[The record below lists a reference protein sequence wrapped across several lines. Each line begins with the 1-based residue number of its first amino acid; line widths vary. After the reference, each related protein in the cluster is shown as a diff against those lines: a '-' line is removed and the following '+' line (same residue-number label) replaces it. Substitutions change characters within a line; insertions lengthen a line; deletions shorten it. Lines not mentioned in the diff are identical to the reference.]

1 MPLEYLHIIISSVA
15 NAQPCLICLSCI
27 VWHEFAYTCICTCF
41 AMYTV
46 QHCLARICIYT
57 LCICTHFVLYLYC
70 LAWICIH
77 RLPGWVPV
85 RPGGKVNSWPDMN
98 SNWAQTNI
106 SSNLFWID
114 IVRWGREKLRPSQIL
129 EGCVVEIHQSHLAVV
144 ECGCWYIHS
153 VSPPIYLCAC
163 LDYPKEGGL
172 LQKGCKAECR

>member
-1 MPLEYLHIIISSVA
+1 MY
-15 NAQPCLICLSCI
+15 
-27 VWHEFAYTCICTCF
+27 CICTCF

-57 LCICTHFVLYLYC
+57 LCVCTHFVLYLYCLAWICIYTLSICTHFVLYLYC

-114 IVRWGREKLRPSQIL
+114 IVRWGREKLTPSQIL
-129 EGCVVEIHQSHLAVV
+129 EGCVVEIHKSHLAVV